1 MSVEINW
8 FPGHMKKALDELSDR
23 LKLVDIV
30 FETCDSRI
38 PISSRNPELNRIIRN
53 KRRIIV
59 LNKADL
65 ADDVETK
72 KWINEFDKSGVPAVA
87 IDSIHKK
94 GLVQIRNL
102 SEKLCA
108 DILERARNKGRIG
121 RPVRA
126 MVVGIPNSGKSTL
139 INAMCNRKIAITGDR
154 PGVTRGFQWAK
165 SDANLEL
172 MDMPGVLWPNLGTN
186 RNKLCLALTGA
197 IKTQVTDSVSVS
209 LDGITMIQL
218 LYPDYISQRYGIP
231 PESDMS
237 NAQNQ
242 YDRFLD
248 AARAKGCV
256 LSGGRVDEER
266 FAALFLDDFRS
277 GRIGRISLEKVL
289 DKQIHA

>member
-8 FPGHMKKALDELSDR
+8 FPGHMKKALDELSTR

-30 FETCDSRI
+30 FETCDARI
-38 PISSRNPELNRIIRN
+38 PLSSRNPELNRIIRD

-72 KWINEFDKSGVPAVA
+72 KWINELNKSGISAVA
-87 IDSIHKK
+87 VDSIHKK
-94 GLVQIRNL
+94 GLIQIRNL
-102 SEKLCA
+102 SEQLCA
-108 DILERARNKGRIG
+108 EVLERAKNKGRIG

-126 MVVGIPNSGKSTL
+126 MIVGIPNSGKSTL
-139 INAMCNRKIAITGDR
+139 INSMCNRKIAITGDR
-154 PGVTRGFQWAK
+154 PGVTKSFQWAK
-165 SDANLEL
+165 SDSNLEL
-172 MDMPGVLWPNLGTN
+172 MDMPGVLWPNLGSN

-209 LDGITMIQL
+209 FEGLTMIQS
-218 LYPDYISQRYGIP
+218 LYPEFISQRYGIS
-231 PESDMS
+231 PEYGLFD
-237 NAQNQ
+237 AQKQ
-242 YDRFLD
+242 YDQFLF

-256 LSGGRVDEER
+256 LSGGRIDEER

-277 GRIGRISLEKVL
+277 GRTGRISLEKVFEKKT
-289 DKQIHA
+289 D